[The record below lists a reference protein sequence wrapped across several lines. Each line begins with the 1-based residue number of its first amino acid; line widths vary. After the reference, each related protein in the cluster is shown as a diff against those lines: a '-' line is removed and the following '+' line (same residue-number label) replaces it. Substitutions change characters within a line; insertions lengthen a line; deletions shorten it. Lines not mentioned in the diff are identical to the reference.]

1 MKLSKFWESA
11 WFYRLLALLLAV
23 GLFAYVHA
31 EDLNNLTPST
41 SRHNAISATTKRT
54 LNVTLQLNADTDKYF
69 ITGFPKKVA
78 ITLEGSNSLVT
89 MTANTLNFQV
99 IANLRKLGP
108 GKHTVALTTSG
119 LNKDLT
125 YTLKPKTIQVTIR
138 DRKTKTMPI
147 QVKYNQDSLAPGY
160 TADTP
165 QLSAETVSVTGSKG
179 EIDRV
184 AQIVANL
191 PLNRNTKSTV
201 SQTVLLQALDKSGNT
216 VNVVMT
222 PETVQVKLPIAL
234 PSKKVPLALSQEG
247 KGTSGLAYTLS
258 TTTKSVTLYGPKE
271 ILAKLDKLVVP
282 VAVAD
287 IGQTTTKT
295 IALLDVEPKL
305 IATAPTTV
313 KVKVTVAPTVSSGE
327 VTSPASS
334 SSSSSSSSDATASS
348 SASSSTTSSSE
359 DAD

>member
-31 EDLNNLTPST
+31 EDLNDLTPTT
-41 SRHNAISATTKRT
+41 SRHNAITATTKRT
-54 LNVTLQLNADTDKYF
+54 LNVTLQLNVDSDKYF
-69 ITGFPKKVA
+69 ITGYPKKVA
-78 ITLEGSNSLVT
+78 LTLEGSTSLVT
-89 MTANTLNFQV
+89 MTANTMNFQV

-108 GKHTVALTTSG
+108 GKHTVTLTTKG

-125 YTLKPKTIQVTIR
+125 YSIKPKTIQVTIS

-160 TADTP
+160 SVDTP

-184 AQIVANL
+184 NQIVASV
-191 PLNRNTKSTV
+191 PLTRNTKKTV
-201 SQTVLLQALDKSGNT
+201 DQTVLLQALDKNGNT
-216 VNVVMT
+216 VNVVLT
-222 PETVQVKLPIAL
+222 PETVQVKLPISL
-234 PSKKVPLALSQEG
+234 PSKKVPLALTQEG

-258 TTTKSVTLYGPKE
+258 TTTKTVTVYGAKE
-271 ILAKLDKLVVP
+271 TLAKLDKLTVP
-282 VAVAD
+282 VTVAD

-295 IALLDVEPKL
+295 INLVEVEPKL
-305 IATAPTTV
+305 VATAPQTV
-313 KVKVTVAPTVSSGE
+313 KVKVTVAPTATTNAGAES
-327 VTSPASS
+327 ASS
-334 SSSSSSSSDATASS
+334 AASSS
-348 SASSSTTSSSE
+348 SASSADSSSDSSSDSAA
-359 DAD
+359 DAAK